1 MEVEGKTIRDVA
13 KNLIKEINDKVNTFG
28 EYENFSTKF
37 EVKGKDIREALENL
51 ANKIVSYFE
60 KKNAIFEELEIEVVP
75 LKKWVLRIV
84 AKGKVFEDVKKDF
97 REVKI
102 SRLEESE
109 SGWKLEF
116 SLN

>member
-28 EYENFSTKF
+28 EYEEFSTKF
-37 EVKGKDIREALENL
+37 EAKGKDIMEALENL

-84 AKGKVFEDVKKDF
+84 AKGKVFEDVKKYF
-97 REVKI
+97 KEVKI
-102 SRLEESE
+102 LRLEESE